1 MTKRR
6 GLLLLWVE
14 IAAAILLLLAGSA
27 LALVA
32 GAARS
37 AAEGERQ
44 ADMTL
49 LAEETLE
56 TMKYNERFRR
66 TLTLPTEAERN
77 GLSYQVAAARY
88 TRAIGGL
95 SFAAAE
101 VTVTAP
107 DGETLTLRT
116 LLAPAETEEEEILPE
131 EGGSPEESLPP
142 EELP

>member
-66 TLTLPTEAERN
+66 ALALPSEAERN

-88 TRAIGGL
+88 TRTIGGL

-107 DGETLTLRT
+107 DGESLTLRT
-116 LLAPAETEEEEILPE
+116 LLAPAVEEEVLPE
-131 EGGSPEESLPP
+131 EGGSPEETFPP
-142 EELP
+142 EAVP

>member
-88 TRAIGGL
+88 TRSIGGL

-116 LLAPAETEEEEILPE
+116 LLAPAVEEEEILPE

>member
-66 TLTLPTEAERN
+66 ALALPSAAERN

-88 TRAIGGL
+88 TRTIGGL

-116 LLAPAETEEEEILPE
+116 LLAPAVEVEEEILPE
-131 EGGSPEESLPP
+131 EDNPP
-142 EELP
+142 EAVP